1 MFTTAWTIRER
12 KDAAQALRDGAR
24 PEDVAARLGRTLSAL
39 KQALAE
45 DGLSWRALVREG
57 RDSRIR
63 AVLAAG
69 GGVAEVV
76 ALESC
81 GLRVADRW
89 ISRLLDM
96 GDRRHLRRSYTLD
109 EQRRIYLSVRE
120 VGIKDTADKLGLSR
134 STVRRAA
141 IAYRAEVLPT
151 SPPLGRGPCPKPY
164 KPRTPATST
173 PSDPP
178 SPLLELDQ
186 PGHGP

>member
-1 MFTTAWTIRER
+1 MFTTSWTARAR

-24 PEDVAARLGRTLSAL
+24 PEEVAARLGRTLSAL

-45 DGLSWRALVREG
+45 DGLSWRALMREG

-63 AVLAAG
+63 AILAAG

-76 ALESC
+76 VSESC
-81 GLRVADRW
+81 GLRVATRW
-89 ISRLLDM
+89 ISRLLNK
-96 GDRRHLRRSYTLD
+96 GDRRHLRRSYTLE

-120 VGIKDTADKLGLSR
+120 VGIKATADKLGLTR

-151 SPPLGRGPCPKPY
+151 SPPLGRGPCPRHKPVQTVE
-164 KPRTPATST
+164 PTATT
-173 PSDPP
+173 
-178 SPLLELDQ
+178 SPEV
-186 PGHGP
+186 P

>member
-1 MFTTAWTIRER
+1 MFTTAWTTSER

-39 KQALAE
+39 KQAMDE

-57 RDSRIR
+57 RDNRIR
-63 AVLAAG
+63 AILAAG

-76 ALESC
+76 ASESC

-89 ISRLLDM
+89 ISTVLNK

-109 EQRRIYLSVRE
+109 QQRRIYLSVRE
-120 VGIKDTADKLGLSR
+120 IGIKATAAKLGISR

-141 IAYRAEVLPT
+141 IAYRAEVLPN
-151 SPPLGRGPCPKPY
+151 SPPLGRGKPE
-164 KPRTPATST
+164 KPRKRKTARATTPTATT
-173 PSDPP
+173 RMEAP
-178 SPLLELDQ
+178 
-186 PGHGP
+186 

>member
-1 MFTTAWTIRER
+1 MFTTAWTTRER

-24 PEDVAARLGRTLSAL
+24 PDDVAARLGRTLSAL
-39 KQALAE
+39 KQAMHD

-63 AVLAAG
+63 AILAAG

-76 ALESC
+76 ASESC
-81 GLRVADRW
+81 GLRVATRW
-89 ISRLLDM
+89 ISTLLDK

-109 EQRRIYLSVRE
+109 EQRRIYQSVRE
-120 VGIKDTADKLGLSR
+120 VGIKATADKLGITR

-151 SPPLGRGPCPKPY
+151 SPPLGRGPCSTPY
-164 KPRTPATST
+164 RRRASNT

-178 SPLLELDQ
+178 SPLLELKQ
-186 PGHGP
+186 PGHGA